1 MANRH
6 LARTLTLQSLFEWDF
21 YQGKVEIAEVLENNR
36 KEFAPEFEDQGFSL
50 RLLEEVIDNHLII
63 DKLIA
68 KFAPEWPL
76 DQITLVDR
84 NVLRIGI
91 YELKFDN
98 TIPPKVA
105 INEAI
110 ELAKTYGGGSSGK
123 FVNGVLGSIY
133 KEMVKRGEKQSLVSQ
148 GIKEESSGGIVYRRE
163 GAEYKFVLIMDA
175 YGKWTFPK
183 GHVDQGERPAQA
195 AAREIREELGLVNLD
210 EIDYLGDIQ
219 LKVHKPEQAAFRK
232 LVHIYLFET
241 TDTELH
247 IPQVAE
253 LKDGKWFSA
262 EEAVEAIGY
271 EETRAIFQQ
280 VVQRLHNPNEG
291 QQSA

>member
-1 MANRH
+1 
-6 LARTLTLQSLFEWDF
+6 
-21 YQGKVEIAEVLENNR
+21 
-36 KEFAPEFEDQGFSL
+36 
-50 RLLEEVIDNHLII
+50 
-63 DKLIA
+63 
-68 KFAPEWPL
+68 
-76 DQITLVDR
+76 
-84 NVLRIGI
+84 
-91 YELKFDN
+91 
-98 TIPPKVA
+98 
-105 INEAI
+105 
-110 ELAKTYGGGSSGK
+110 
-123 FVNGVLGSIY
+123 VLGSIY
-133 KEMVKRGEKQSLVSQ
+133 KEMVKRGEKQSLISQ

-163 GAEYKFVLIMDA
+163 GSEFKFVLIMDA

-183 GHVDQGERPAQA
+183 GHVDEGERPAQA
-195 AAREIREELGLVNLD
+195 AAREIREELGLVNLE

-262 EEAVEAIGY
+262 DEAIEAIGY

-280 VVQRLHNPNEG
+280 VVQRLNNPNEG
-291 QQSA
+291 Q